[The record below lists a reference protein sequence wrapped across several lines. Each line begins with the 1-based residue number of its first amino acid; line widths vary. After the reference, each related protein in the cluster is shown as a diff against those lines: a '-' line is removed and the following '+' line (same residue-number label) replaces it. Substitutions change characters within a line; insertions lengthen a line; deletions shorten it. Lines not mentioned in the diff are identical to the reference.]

1 MRISIQILKMSFLL
15 MNVLYGHVVFSVF
28 SWSTSINRLVQWTV
42 KFRIKV
48 HLWGCFSKQG
58 FGTLYLFTYNLNV
71 EKIMKIYEKA

>member
-48 HLWGCFSKQG
+48 YLWGCFSKQG